1 VETEDG
7 FTRLRRILGDAGL
20 EKLQGACVMVVGVGG
35 VGSSCAEALVRGGV
49 GRLIFV
55 DGDAVAPSNINRQA
69 LAFCST
75 VGQRKVDVMRAMAAD
90 INPAVAVETVDAFLA
105 TEDVPALFAKV
116 SRPDVVVDA
125 IDTVSAKIALA
136 QFCQAES
143 ICEIASM
150 GGANKQDPTT
160 LKFADI
166 YRTQVDPLARAF
178 RKLARQAGIERL
190 PVLYSDEPPLPVAA
204 QPGAARGERTELGTM
219 SYFPPIMGQMIAS
232 WVIRRLLE
240 M

>member
-1 VETEDG
+1 MEVEDG

-20 EKLQGACVMVVGVGG
+20 QRLQDACVMVVGIGG

-49 GRLIFV
+49 GHLIFV
-55 DGDAVAPSNINRQA
+55 DGDAVAPSNVNRQT

-90 INPAVAVETVDAFLA
+90 INPNAVVETVDEFLLPEA
-105 TEDVPALFAKV
+105 VPQLFASV
-116 SRPDVVVDA
+116 SRPDIVVDA

-136 QFCQAES
+136 QFCQNEGIS
-143 ICEIASM
+143 EIASM

-166 YRTQVDPLARAF
+166 YDTRVDPLARAF
-178 RKLARQAGIERL
+178 RKLARQAGIQQL
-190 PVLYSDEPPLPVAA
+190 TVLYSDEPPVPVAP
-204 QPGAARGERTELGTM
+204 QPDAARGERTELGTM

-232 WVIRRLLE
+232 WVIRQLL
-240 M
+240 

>member
-1 VETEDG
+1 MEVEDG

-20 EKLQGACVMVVGVGG
+20 KRLQDACVMVVGIGG

-49 GRLIFV
+49 GHLIFV

-69 LAFCST
+69 IAFQST
-75 VGQRKVDVMRAMAAD
+75 VGRRKVDVMRAMAAD
-90 INPAVAVETVDAFLA
+90 INPGAVVETVDEFLLPEA
-105 TEDVPALFAKV
+105 VPQLFATV
-116 SRPDVVVDA
+116 SRPDMVVDA

-136 QFCQAES
+136 QFCQSAE
-143 ICEIASM
+143 ILEIASM

-166 YRTQVDPLARAF
+166 YETQVDPLARAF

-190 PVLYSDEPPLPVAA
+190 TVLYSDEAPVPVAP
-204 QPGAARGERTELGTM
+204 QSGAARGERTELGTM
-219 SYFPPIMGQMIAS
+219 SYFPPIMGQMLAS
-232 WVIRRLLE
+232 WVIRQLL
-240 M
+240 